1 MYASTKFARKL
12 LVASRNRLVLLQ
24 QRQDAISHRLNELRA
39 MASLANDRRRAERSA
54 EAVKWAAGVLGLAV
68 LATGSITW
76 ADASGIEIDPSSNMV
91 YDAEP
96 GKKHEGDESEYKV
109 SGNRFPQNVEVMV
122 DQAYSAF
129 RVEFAAGEAEYH
141 ARGEETL
148 PVRDYRGWYHGI
160 CSNRDHLQPRSRG

>member
-39 MASLANDRRRAERSA
+39 MASLANDRRRAERGA

-68 LATGSITW
+68 LATTGSITW
-76 ADASGIEIDPSSNMV
+76 ADSGIEIDPSSNMV

-109 SGNRFPQNVEVMV
+109 SRNQPTQL
-122 DQAYSAF
+122 
-129 RVEFAAGEAEYH
+129 
-141 ARGEETL
+141 L
-148 PVRDYRGWYHGI
+148 P
-160 CSNRDHLQPRSRG
+160 